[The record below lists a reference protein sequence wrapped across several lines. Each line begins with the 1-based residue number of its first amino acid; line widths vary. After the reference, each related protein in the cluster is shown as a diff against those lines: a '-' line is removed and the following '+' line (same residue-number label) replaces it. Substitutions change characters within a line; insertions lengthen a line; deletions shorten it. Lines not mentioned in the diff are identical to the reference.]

1 MLITQETQVKSRNI
15 ELGGGLEGGDGGDG
29 VIRIEEQEGQV
40 PAKRGSTYC
49 AVDHTKLEV
58 VVIDRK

>member
-1 MLITQETQVKSRNI
+1 MKSRNI